1 MSERERAVAS
11 DEERSI
17 TIHSSWR
24 GVIGGYFGAGV
35 IALGGT
41 YGVLSAGL
49 RWFPGI
55 VFVVG
60 WGLMA
65 VMAFDFPVASSFSG
79 SAVERRM
86 TLRRQRLDWRPDDR
100 LSRTAP
106 KIMLGERRL
115 EHGGLTLLRGKRRYL
130 LVDRP
135 ESGAEYDEMVE
146 IVEAAGSAGAELGA
160 CRLPR
165 PADSLPPSWLY
176 RRARWRPDT
185 GRGR

>member
-1 MSERERAVAS
+1 MAGRDSAPEGAPSV
-11 DEERSI
+11 

-24 GVIGGYFGAGV
+24 GVVGGFFGAGV

-41 YGVLSAGL
+41 YGVIAAGL

-60 WGLMA
+60 WGLVA
-65 VMAFDFPVASSFSG
+65 VMAVDFPVASTFSPD
-79 SAVERRM
+79 AVVRRM
-86 TLRRQRLDWRPDDR
+86 ALRRHHLAWRADDQ

-115 EHGGLTLLRGKRRYL
+115 EHGGLTLVRGRRRYL

-135 ESGAEYDEMVE
+135 ESGAEYDEMVR
-146 IVEAAGSAGAELGA
+146 VLEAPGSAAAQLGA
-160 CRLPR
+160 SRLPR
-165 PADSLPPSWLY
+165 PADSLAPSWLY

-185 GRGR
+185 GVDR